1 MTRTLLQK
9 RIIVNVVVTTDLK
22 QPVDLA
28 KLTKL
33 EDITYDPRKYNGKV
47 AYFKSKKMQGKVT
60 IFFSTGKLISVG
72 TKSVKQAN
80 KELEHVAKS
89 LAKANIIKPTRIEPV
104 VRNMVISIDLGKP
117 IDLVALCERMQ
128 RLIYEPEQFPA
139 AIWRP
144 NYAPRSTVLVFS
156 TGKLIVTGNA
166 NTETVDRIE
175 RGIAGFTTQ

>member
-1 MTRTLLQK
+1 
-9 RIIVNVVVTTDLK
+9 VTTDLK
-22 QPVDLA
+22 QPVDLE

-47 AYFKSKKMQGKVT
+47 AYFKSKKMQGKVN

-72 TKSVKQAN
+72 TKSVKRAE
-80 KELEHVAKS
+80 KELEHVVKS
-89 LAKANIIKPTRIEPV
+89 LAKAKIIKPMRIEPV
-104 VRNMVISIDLGKP
+104 IRNTVISIDLGRP
-117 IDLVALCERMQ
+117 VDLLALCERMQ
-128 RLIYEPEQFPA
+128 GIIFEPEQFPA

-166 NTETVDRIE
+166 NAEAVDRIE

>member
-1 MTRTLLQK
+1 
-9 RIIVNVVVTTDLK
+9 LK

-33 EDITYDPRKYNGKV
+33 KDIAYDPRKYNGKV

-72 TKSVKQAN
+72 TKSIKRAE
-80 KELEHVAKS
+80 KDLEHVVKS
-89 LAKANIIKPTRIEPV
+89 LAEAKIIKPMRIEPII
-104 VRNMVISIDLGKP
+104 RNIVISVDLGKP
-117 IDLVALCERMQ
+117 VDLVALCEKMQ
-128 RLIYEPEQFPA
+128 HLIYEPEQFPA

-144 NYAPRSTVLVFS
+144 KYAPRSTVLVFS

-166 NTETVDRIE
+166 NHDAVDRIE
-175 RGIAGFTTQ
+175 RELAEFITQ